1 MSSCFQRENGEK
13 PFVSESRQ
21 ERPIFLLSSPH
32 TGDPPPKNSALDTYI
47 LPLSTCFSRATF
59 TTTTFVAF
67 SPMMQIE
74 LHMSLN

>member
-1 MSSCFQRENGEK
+1 MLWGGEK
-13 PFVSESRQ
+13 GGGNLL
-21 ERPIFLLSSPH
+21 FLSQGRSGQFSCCSSPL
-32 TGDPPPKNSALDTYI
+32 TSDPPPKNGALDTYI

-74 LHMSLN
+74 MHMSLN